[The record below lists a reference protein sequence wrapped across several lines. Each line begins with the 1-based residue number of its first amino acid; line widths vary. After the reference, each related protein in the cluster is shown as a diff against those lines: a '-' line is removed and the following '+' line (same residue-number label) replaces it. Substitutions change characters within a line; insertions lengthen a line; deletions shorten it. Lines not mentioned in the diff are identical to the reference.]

1 MSMNLRAG
9 ILGLVIV
16 SASPLTASEPVSI
29 HVSPNVSFAPAAV
42 RIRIKV
48 EPDADNRVMEVVAD
62 SDAFYR
68 SSTIQLDGD
77 QAPMTTLLQ
86 LRGLPSGEYDITAT
100 LKGSDG
106 RPKGLARTHVHII
119 GSEPTQ

>member
-1 MSMNLRAG
+1 MNLRAG

-16 SASPLTASEPVSI
+16 SVSPLTASEPVSI

-62 SDAFYR
+62 SEAFYR

-86 LRGLPSGEYDITAT
+86 FRGLPSGE
-100 LKGSDG
+100 
-106 RPKGLARTHVHII
+106 
-119 GSEPTQ
+119 